1 MKKQLL
7 VTVEYPED
15 TTANVFTDI
24 AIKSVLNDINA
35 DCEEGWSVSYTDI
48 PKAIQIKELA
58 LAVALRYHLSDF
70 DGDKTSDETFS
81 AIGESEDIVV
91 WEPFER
97 WESYEITNSVW
108 NLAHDIETTFNEALG
123 LEESE

>member
-1 MKKQLL
+1 MKTHVL
-7 VTVEYPED
+7 VTITHPDQYPAD
-15 TTANVFTDI
+15 VFIDS
-24 AIKSVLNDINA
+24 AIKSAIRDINA
-35 DCEEGWSVSYTDI
+35 DCEEGWGVTTSS
-48 PKAIQIKELA
+48 PKALQIKELA

-97 WESYEITNSVW
+97 WESYEITNAVW
-108 NLAHDIETTFNEALG
+108 NLAHDIETTVNEALG

>member
-1 MKKQLL
+1 MKTHVL
-7 VTVEYPED
+7 VTITHPDDSISRSLVD
-15 TTANVFTDI
+15 FAVSSIFD
-24 AIKSVLNDINA
+24 AIGGNT
-35 DCEEGWSVSYTDI
+35 EEGWGVTTSS
-48 PKAIQIKELA
+48 PRALQIKELA

>member
-1 MKKQLL
+1 MKTHLL
-7 VTVEYPED
+7 VTITHPDQYPAD
-15 TTANVFTDI
+15 TFIDS
-24 AIKSVLNDINA
+24 AIKSVIRDINA
-35 DCEEGWSVSYTDI
+35 DCEEGWGVTTSS
-48 PKAIQIKELA
+48 PALQIKELA

-70 DGDKTSDETFS
+70 DGGKTSDEIFS

-97 WESYEITNSVW
+97 WESYEITNAVW
-108 NLAHDIETTFNEALG
+108 NLAHDIETTVNEDLG

>member
-1 MKKQLL
+1 MKTHVL
-7 VTVEYPED
+7 VTITHPD
-15 TTANVFTDI
+15 DI
-24 AIKSVLNDINA
+24 VSKSLVDLSVGRIFDAIGGNT
-35 DCEEGWSVSYTDI
+35 EEGWGVTTSS
-48 PKAIQIKELA
+48 PKALQIKELA

-97 WESYEITNSVW
+97 WESYEITNAVW
-108 NLAHDIETTFNEALG
+108 NLAHDIETTVNEALG

>member
-1 MKKQLL
+1 MKTHVL
-7 VTVEYPED
+7 VTITHPDEY
-15 TTANVFTDI
+15 TADVFIDS
-24 AIKSVLNDINA
+24 AIKSVLQDINA
-35 DCEEGWSVSYTDI
+35 DCEEGWGVTTSS
-48 PKAIQIKELA
+48 PKALQVKELA

-91 WEPFER
+91 WEPFEN

>member
-1 MKKQLL
+1 MKTHVL
-7 VTVEYPED
+7 VTITHPDQYSAD
-15 TTANVFTDI
+15 TFIDS
-24 AIKSVLNDINA
+24 AIKSVIWDINA
-35 DCEEGWSVSYTDI
+35 DCTEGWGVTTSS
-48 PKAIQIKELA
+48 PKALQIKELA